1 MVSSMVR
8 VAQRSQLTVEEYLAW
23 ERDQP
28 VRHEFFHGEVFAMAD
43 GSMRHNALC
52 ASVIEVL
59 RAQLRGRCVV
69 LTSDQRVVA
78 ARRERYVYPD
88 ISVVCGPVLVEP
100 GTSDVLANPTMI
112 VEVLSSSTEQYD
124 RGLKWEGYQRIESMT
139 DYVLVSQAEPRIE
152 HFRRERTR
160 TWLYQFAAA
169 GERLVLSNDA
179 VLDVDAIFAGM
190 LELSGD

>member
-1 MVSSMVR
+1 MAR
-8 VAQRSQLTVEEYLAW
+8 VAERSHLTADEYLAW

-28 VRHEFFHGEVFAMAD
+28 VRHEFFHGEVFAMAG

-52 ASVIEVL
+52 ARVIEL
-59 RAQLRGRCVV
+59 LGAQLRGRWVV

-78 ARRERYVYPD
+78 VRRDRYAYPD
-88 ISVVCGPVLVEP
+88 IAVVCGPALVEP
-100 GTSDVLANPTMI
+100 GTSDVLANPTII
-112 VEVLSSSTEQYD
+112 VEVLSSSTEQHD
-124 RGLKWEGYQRIESMT
+124 RGLKWEGYQRIESLT

-152 HFRRERTR
+152 HFRRDRTR

-179 VLDVDAIFAGM
+179 VLDADAIFAGM
-190 LELSGD
+190 LDLSGD